1 MNDALYTYAVIAAG
15 ATPPLVS
22 PILPGVALLAFEEAG
37 VAALASPVPREWFE
51 AGPECR
57 TEDPD
62 WLAERAAAHHRVVA
76 ATQGAV
82 LPLAFGA
89 IFSDEVKLRAWLAK
103 GAAQFAAALE
113 AVLGH
118 NEWSIVLAEDV
129 TAHEAWLRGHD
140 PGLSALAAQARGASA
155 GTAFMLNRRLE
166 KELAAARAARRRDAA
181 AALGLMLENVAGR
194 VWAGTP
200 RQPAAVAGWNL
211 LLPGPALPRL
221 QAAVAEEAS
230 ALQETGLTLSLS
242 GPWPPYAFAREA
254 SLHG

>member
-15 ATPPLVS
+15 GTPPRGGA
-22 PILPGVALLAFEEAG
+22 ILPGVALLTFEEAG
-37 VAALASPVPREWFE
+37 VAALASPVPRAWFE

-62 WLAERAAAHHRVVA
+62 WLAARAAAHHQVVA
-76 ATQGAV
+76 ATEGAV

-89 IFSDEVKLRAWLAK
+89 LFSDEAKLRAWLAQ
-103 GAAQFAAALE
+103 GAVQFAAALE
-113 AVLGH
+113 AVRGH
-118 NEWSIVLAEDV
+118 SEWSIVLAEDV

-140 PGLSALAAQARGASA
+140 PGLSALAEQARGASA

-166 KELAAARAARRRDAA
+166 KALAAAREARRRDAA
-181 AALGLMLENVAGR
+181 QALGLMLENVAPR
-194 VWAGTP
+194 VWTGTP

-211 LLPGPALPRL
+211 LLPAPALPRL
-221 QAAVAEEAS
+221 RAAVEDEAA
-230 ALQETGLTLSLS
+230 ALRETGLTLSLS